1 MLIHANSSLLG
12 LTAGTTDLCITDSGD
27 VAGRDEITSRKLKM
41 PTLVLWA
48 DSDGALGPQLLR
60 GLSGYVPDVSIH
72 TLKNCSH
79 WIQQDR

>member
-1 MLIHANSSLLG
+1 MPWSKFYLG
-12 LTAGTTDLCITDSGD
+12 LAAVVMDLCVADSGG
-27 VAGRDEITSRKLKM
+27 VAGRDEITSKKLEI

-48 DSDGALGPQLLR
+48 DLDGALGPQLLR
-60 GLSGYVPDVSIH
+60 GLPGYVPDVSIH